1 MAAPTGATRLAAV
14 IGSPVRHSLS
24 PRLHNAAFAA
34 LGLDWVYVALEVA
47 PGDVAS
53 ALAGVRAL
61 GIAGLSVT
69 TPHKEAVA
77 QACDRLSDDA
87 ATLGAVNCVVPVG
100 GELVGHNTDGPGFVA
115 SVLASGATVEGA
127 RCVVLGAGG
136 AARAIS
142 LSLARSGASDV
153 AVVNRTAARAE
164 QAVAPLGATGRVVDA
179 ADPAEV
185 AAALSAADVV
195 VNATT
200 VGMGDPGPDELPVDP
215 APLHGG
221 QVVVDIVYRPLETPL
236 LAAARHQG
244 ATAINGVPMLVHQ
257 AAVAFEL
264 WTGATAPVEVMSL
277 SVADLLS

>member
-1 MAAPTGATRLAAV
+1 MLPPTGATRLAAV

-47 PGDVAS
+47 PGDAAA
-53 ALAGVRAL
+53 ALAGMRAL
-61 GIAGLSVT
+61 GLGGLSVT

-77 QACDRLSDDA
+77 EACHHLTDDA
-87 ATLGAVNCVVPVG
+87 ATLGAVNCVVPVD

-115 SVLASGATVEGA
+115 SVRATGTAVDGA

-142 LSLARSGASDV
+142 LSLARSGAAEV

-164 QAVAPLGATGRVVDA
+164 QAVAPLGGVGRVVAPD
-179 ADPAEV
+179 EV
-185 AAALSAADVV
+185 AGPLASADIV

-200 VGMGDPGPDELPVDP
+200 VGMGEPGPDDLPVDP
-215 APLHGG
+215 SPLHAG
-221 QVVVDIVYRPLETPL
+221 QLVVDIVYRPLETPL

-244 ATAINGVPMLVHQ
+244 ATAVNGVPMLVHQ

-264 WTGATAPVEVMSL
+264 WTGEAAPVEAMSL
-277 SVADLLS
+277 SVAELLS